1 MHSWAESCLT
11 HTLTHLLML
20 PCDAWMRIS
29 LVFMGTRVSVTCES
43 PFFTFQSEGRSG
55 ICFTSDNDTWHIHEE
70 QRHDGASQHTS
81 TLVLSEIKE
90 EQSLFVLTCPVNHL
104 VKSFHGKCETNWI
117 FFYDCFQIA
126 GKNQIPSFHFSDPSD
141 STDSTAGCSHIDMRA
156 CVSTDV
162 SNRHA
167 VRLIASVLVWALICH
182 SRGRSI
188 RADW

>member
-29 LVFMGTRVSVTCES
+29 LVFMGTRVCLSHVKVPFLPFKAKEEAAYVS
-43 PFFTFQSEGRSG
+43 PLTMTLH
-55 ICFTSDNDTWHIHEE
+55 IWHHMIHEE

-81 TLVLSEIKE
+81 TLVLSDIKE

-117 FFYDCFQIA
+117 FFWLL
-126 GKNQIPSFHFSDPSD
+126 SD
-141 STDSTAGCSHIDMRA
+141 SWKEPDTFLSFLWSLWFHWFK
-156 CVSTDV
+156 SWLLP
-162 SNRHA
+162 H
-167 VRLIASVLVWALICH
+167 
-182 SRGRSI
+182 
-188 RADW
+188 